1 MKLDPKFRPKGV
13 AVDPTPMDWMRL
25 AAFIDGEGCICIV
38 GSLGLDRVNRKRRI
52 LHLKLE
58 IVNTDVRLSD
68 WCQSTFGGTVNT
80 HTHKNQPTW
89 KASFHWEIHCR
100 GAQWILGN
108 CLPYFLLKKE
118 QAEIALAFTK
128 TLNRWGVK
136 GAPEEIQVRQ
146 WELRA
151 SLNELKG
158 RRTVTSNIRIAPP
171 KGLRKRQLDLD
182 YTPENGDEKETLTLQ

>member
-1 MKLDPKFRPKGV
+1 
-13 AVDPTPMDWMRL
+13 MDWMRL

-58 IVNTDVRLSD
+58 IVNTDIRLSD
-68 WCQSTFGGTVNT
+68 WCRSTFGGTVYCGAV
-80 HTHKNQPTW
+80 KNEPTW
-89 KASFHWEIHCR
+89 KPKFHWEIHCR
-100 GAQWILGN
+100 GAKWVLEN

-136 GAPEEIQVRQ
+136 GAPEEIQVEQ
-146 WELRA
+146 WQLRSA
-151 SLNELKG
+151 LNELKG
-158 RRTVTSNIRIAPP
+158 RRTVTSNLRIHPP
-171 KGLRKRQLDLD
+171 KNLKKRVNALKS
-182 YTPENGDEKETLTLQ
+182 TPENGEQKEKDYVQ